1 LCFLCGMVGGIV
13 AAVIV
18 VILVILA
25 IRIIDSWLGYS
36 VLAAVRD
43 ISAMAAARDISA
55 MASLRRGYEDN
66 GDECEVFCD
75 EAGMPE
81 WPEGYVVGVVWT
93 IKKAPEGESRY
104 EDNGRGE
111 GEGA

>member
-1 LCFLCGMVGGIV
+1 MPCFLCGMAGGFV

-18 VILVILA
+18 VILVIVA
-25 IRIIDSWLGYS
+25 IRIIGSWLGS
-36 VLAAVRD
+36 
-43 ISAMAAARDISA
+43 SALAAARA
-55 MASLRRGYEDN
+55 LRASLRRGYEDD

-81 WPEGYVVGVVWT
+81 WPEGYVVGVAWT